1 MKEKGKI
8 ISLSATGLDSPGL
21 VAKITTKI
29 FEDCSI
35 YFLSLISP
43 LLNIQWIAYLRH
55 WTA

>member
-29 FEDCSI
+29 FE
-35 YFLSLISP
+35 IS
-43 LLNIQWIAYLRH
+43 H
-55 WTA
+55 H